1 MEETLKMIGDFIAQ
15 IGFPI
20 AVAAYMIYTNN
31 HQAELHSE
39 EQKEMT
45 GAINDLK
52 LVIQTLLDKLEG

>member
-1 MEETLKMIGDFIAQ
+1 MAETLKLVGDFIAQ

-31 HQAELHSE
+31 HQNELHRE

-52 LVIQTLLDKLEG
+52 IVIQALIDKLED